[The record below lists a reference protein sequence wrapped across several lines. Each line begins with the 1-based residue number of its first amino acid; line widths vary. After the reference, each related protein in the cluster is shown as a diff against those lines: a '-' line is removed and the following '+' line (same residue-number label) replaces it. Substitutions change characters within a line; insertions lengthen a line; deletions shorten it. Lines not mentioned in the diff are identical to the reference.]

1 MLVILEGLV
10 MCFWLLLI
18 CVVGIADCP
27 VGLVVFYE
35 QDVQDRV
42 VELGLTT
49 PERIKRTTLISGI
62 ALFAP
67 VLTVVPAV
75 VYLVNGAEGFW
86 SAFGQMTAIYLI
98 MNLFDRFFIDWWW
111 LGHTKAWLIPG
122 TEDLMPYIPAR
133 ALLRKWVGSFIG
145 FPLIAA
151 LIAGVVSLL
160 AG

>member
-1 MLVILEGLV
+1 MLVVLEGLV

-18 CVVGIADCP
+18 CVVGIADGP

-49 PERIKRTTLISGI
+49 AERIKRTSLVSGI
-62 ALFAP
+62 AMFVP
-67 VLTVVPAV
+67 VLTFVPAV

-86 SAFGQMTAIYLI
+86 SAFVQMTAIYLI

-111 LGHTKAWLIPG
+111 VFRLNAAPFHVMPHQPRKRPSTSSNDAWACFGISCENASSGHFRRLFG
-122 TEDLMPYIPAR
+122 CR
-133 ALLRKWVGSFIG
+133 
-145 FPLIAA
+145 
-151 LIAGVVSLL
+151 
-160 AG
+160 